1 MCRRNTL
8 TRLLQRHTNVKFMPV
23 VMINKTMKKIFWIA
37 VAIDSILATLVF
49 LSILGE
55 GFSNSAPKVGSMLLM
70 FSLFPIALGVA
81 VFLFKLSNHVVAHR
95 VALLI
100 VLAPI
105 PGLVGYGFYQDYFST
120 KNAPAS
126 KDLSTSTAEDAGK
139 PLVGNNLASESV
151 QQPVASAPGLK

>member
-37 VAIDSILATLVF
+37 VAIDSFLATLIF
-49 LSILGE
+49 LAILGDS
-55 GFSNSAPKVGSMLLM
+55 FSNAAPNVGGMLLT
-70 FSLFPIALGVA
+70 FSLFPTALGAA
-81 VFLFKLSNHVVAHR
+81 VSLFKLSNHVVAHR

-105 PGLVGYGFYQDYFST
+105 PGIALYGFYQDYLSA
-120 KNAPAS
+120 KNESASNTVPTATSEDTNRRPANGS
-126 KDLSTSTAEDAGK
+126 SDG
-139 PLVGNNLASESV
+139 ES
-151 QQPVASAPGLK
+151 AR